1 MGRAPILLLA
11 AAICLWTQNAEA
23 VASEPTAAEQLFI
36 YLLNRARHDPPG
48 WAHEFG
54 LDQLTGGDGA
64 LTTLAGVAPSMPLAV
79 NGYLVTSARGH
90 AQEMAD
96 HDYFAHCS
104 PIDGRC
110 PNKMARDAG
119 YPLPQQIP
127 AAAPHTYWLLPDD
140 QNEIEAI
147 AAGYSTPLDALN
159 GLIVDTGTNPP
170 GHRIQLLAIGEFPG
184 YFREVGVGY
193 GYDASSTY
201 QEYWSIQTGLVN
213 ESDTFLTGVVFDD
226 ANHNQI
232 YDLGEGLGGV
242 TVMVDATPVATNDA
256 GGWALQVAG
265 GDHAVSCSGGGFA
278 GTGGATVTVSHSN
291 RQVDCVSGFT
301 GAYVDFAEVPEPS
314 APALALTALAALS
327 AGRGLAARRR
337 RA

>member
-1 MGRAPILLLA
+1 MLRAASLVLA
-11 AAICLWTQNAEA
+11 AAISLWAEASAA
-23 VASEPTAAEQLFI
+23 VASEPTPTEQLFM

-54 LDQLTGGDGA
+54 LDQVKGGDGQ
-64 LTTLAGVAPSMPLAV
+64 LTTLVGVAPSVPLAV

-96 HDYFAHCS
+96 HNYFGHQS
-104 PIDGRC
+104 QVDGRW

-127 AAAPHTYWLLPDD
+127 AAMPGHYWLLPDD

-147 AAGYSTPLDALN
+147 AAGYPTPLDALN
-159 GLIVDTGTNPP
+159 GLIVDQGTNPP
-170 GHRIQLLAIGEFPG
+170 GHRIQLLAIGEFQG
-184 YFREVGVGY
+184 YFREVGVGF
-193 GYDASSTY
+193 GFNASSTY
-201 QEYWSIQTGLVN
+201 QDYWSIQTGLVN
-213 ESDTFLTGVVFDD
+213 ESDTFLTGVVFAD

-256 GGWALQVAG
+256 GGWALQVGG
-265 GDHAVSCSGGGFA
+265 GDHTVGCSGGGFA
-278 GTGGATVTVSHSN
+278 GTGGATVTVSGSN
-291 RQVDCVSGFT
+291 REVDCVSGFP

-314 APALALTALAALS
+314 APALAIAALFGLS
-327 AGRGLAARRR
+327 AVRAPAGRRRC
-337 RA
+337 A